1 MRSKTQIH
9 RKSNGKRN
17 KCASDCQEIED
28 CKGYTISLLG
38 IHRIKDTNKIKKWK
52 VGTRYLLTVRFL
64 KTNSGK
70 KGEGMPVVRNPQFYF
85 REGFRWSAIN
95 GTRSTND
102 LKFCYKSKSV
112 NDVQGMSLCC
122 ATEAITSQYITAI
135 CNADFIS
142 KYTEGF
148 VNSTVIFQINDCRQ
162 IPIIIPTNEELK
174 EFENLFKEAKMIML
188 KWDES
193 SMIKLKELKEC
204 LDKAVLQ
211 LYRLR

>member
-1 MRSKTQIH
+1 MAG
-9 RKSNGKRN
+9 GKEESIN
-17 KCASDCQEIED
+17 SV
-28 CKGYTISLLG
+28 L
-38 IHRIKDTNKIKKWK
+38 
-52 VGTRYLLTVRFL
+52 FL

-102 LKFCYKSKSV
+102 LKFCFKSKSV

-122 ATEAITSQYITAI
+122 ATDLITSQYITAI
-135 CNADFIS
+135 GNADFIS

-162 IPIIIPTNEELK
+162 IPIIIPTKKELTEFEAIFEEAKLAVQKSNNNSRAELK
-174 EFENLFKEAKMIML
+174 EIKKRVDKKVINLYHL
-188 KWDES
+188 
-193 SMIKLKELKEC
+193 
-204 LDKAVLQ
+204 
-211 LYRLR
+211 

>member
-85 REGFRWSAIN
+85 REGFCWNNLLNPNARL
-95 GTRSTND
+95 
-102 LKFCYKSKSV
+102 LKVKLKGESV
-112 NDVQGMSLCC
+112 NDVGSMSLY
-122 ATEAITSQYITAI
+122 TTNILSNKYIVALLNSNI
-135 CNADFIS
+135 LFDYYREFINCS
-142 KYTEGF
+142 
-148 VNSTVIFQINDCRQ
+148 VNVQINDIKQ
-162 IPIIIPTNEELK
+162 LPIIIPTKGLASSIEL
-174 EFENLFKEAKMIML
+174 LA
-188 KWDES
+188 
-193 SMIKLKELKEC
+193 
-204 LDKAVLQ
+204 DKAIKKKQESANANLESIEVETEDLIKI
-211 LYRLR
+211 LYSIE

>member
-1 MRSKTQIH
+1 M
-9 RKSNGKRN
+9 G
-17 KCASDCQEIED
+17 A
-28 CKGYTISLLG
+28 
-38 IHRIKDTNKIKKWK
+38 W
-52 VGTRYLLTVRFL
+52 YLLTVRFL

-135 CNADFIS
+135 CNADLLVNILKDLSILQSYS
-142 KYTEGF
+142 K
-148 VNSTVIFQINDCRQ
+148 
-162 IPIIIPTNEELK
+162 
-174 EFENLFKEAKMIML
+174 
-188 KWDES
+188 
-193 SMIKLKELKEC
+193 
-204 LDKAVLQ
+204 
-211 LYRLR
+211 

>member
-1 MRSKTQIH
+1 M
-9 RKSNGKRN
+9 G
-17 KCASDCQEIED
+17 A
-28 CKGYTISLLG
+28 
-38 IHRIKDTNKIKKWK
+38 W
-52 VGTRYLLTVRFL
+52 YLLTVRFL

-148 VNSTVIFQINDCRQ
+148 LNSTVIFQINDCRQ

-174 EFENLFKEAKMIML
+174 EFENLFEEAKMIML

-204 LDKAVLQ
+204 LNKAVLQ